1 MNFTDET
8 EKRYSI
14 KWFCVIY
21 QQFKRNYVRF
31 FVDYSHEK
39 KREKEAAII
48 VSIKNLRIKMTIEFL
63 LADCAQ
69 LKSMKKYRRPCD
81 MQRPTMDATT
91 R

>member
-1 MNFTDET
+1 M
-8 EKRYSI
+8 
-14 KWFCVIY
+14 
-21 QQFKRNYVRF
+21 
-31 FVDYSHEK
+31 
-39 KREKEAAII
+39 REKEAAII